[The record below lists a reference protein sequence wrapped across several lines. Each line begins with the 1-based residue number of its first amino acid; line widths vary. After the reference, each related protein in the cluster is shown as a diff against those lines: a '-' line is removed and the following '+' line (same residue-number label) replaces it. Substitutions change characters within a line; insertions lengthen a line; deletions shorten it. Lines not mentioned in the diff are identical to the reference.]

1 MAEGKD
7 AAPIIKRVRKV
18 SGHAHHGGAWKVA
31 YADFVTAMM
40 AFFLLLWLLNATTD
54 EQKRGISNY
63 FAPSSVSDN
72 NSGGGGVLGGTTLTA
87 EGAMPSAG
95 GSPMILL
102 GPQPPGFG
110 EADAEEEG
118 RTDSAP
124 AGRDRSEQRSADRL
138 DEEELRE
145 AAARAEQQEFERT
158 AVALR
163 EAIASS
169 PELEELKNSLI
180 VEQTQEGL
188 RIQMVDQTDFAM
200 FPIGSSRMDP
210 RARVLLQKIAEAI
223 ARLPNRISVSGHTD
237 ATPYATD
244 RGYSNWELSSD
255 RANAS
260 RRVLVEL
267 GIDESRITR
276 VVGRADTE
284 PLVPE
289 KALSPRN
296 RRISITLLRRAES

>member
-1 MAEGKD
+1 MAEENG

-124 AGRDRSEQRSADRL
+124 ASRDRSEQRSADRL

-169 PELEELKNSLI
+169 PE
-180 VEQTQEGL
+180 
-188 RIQMVDQTDFAM
+188 
-200 FPIGSSRMDP
+200 
-210 RARVLLQKIAEAI
+210 
-223 ARLPNRISVSGHTD
+223 
-237 ATPYATD
+237 
-244 RGYSNWELSSD
+244 
-255 RANAS
+255 
-260 RRVLVEL
+260 
-267 GIDESRITR
+267 
-276 VVGRADTE
+276 
-284 PLVPE
+284 
-289 KALSPRN
+289 
-296 RRISITLLRRAES
+296 

>member
-1 MAEGKD
+1 MAEENG

-87 EGAMPSAG
+87 EGAMPSAS
-95 GSPMILL
+95 GSPAILI
-102 GPQPPGFG
+102 GPQPPGFA
-110 EADAEEEG
+110 EADAEAET
-118 RTDSAP
+118 RA
-124 AGRDRSEQRSADRL
+124 DRSQERQAEQL
-138 DEEELRE
+138 DDQELRE

-180 VEQTQEGL
+180 VEQTPEGL

-223 ARLPNRISVSGHTD
+223 ARLPNSIAVSGHTD

-276 VVGRADTE
+276 VVGRADTD

-289 KALSPRN
+289 NALSPRN

>member
-1 MAEGKD
+1 MAEENG

-87 EGAMPSAG
+87 EGAMPSAS
-95 GSPMILL
+95 GSPAILI

-110 EADAEEEG
+110 EADAEAET
-118 RTDSAP
+118 RA
-124 AGRDRSEQRSADRL
+124 DRSQERQAEQL
-138 DEEELRE
+138 DDQELRE

-180 VEQTQEGL
+180 VEQTPEGL

-223 ARLPNRISVSGHTD
+223 ARLPNSIAVSGHTD

-276 VVGRADTE
+276 VVGRADTD

-289 KALSPRN
+289 NALSPRN